1 MIRSRVLIAPVLLM
15 TSLIAAPVA
24 GAETFAAVDDNNRL
38 YRFND
43 ARPGEWKRTTLTGLG
58 SERLVGIDVRPA
70 DRKLY
75 GLSNLKRLYQINLST
90 GRATPWA
97 PRRTT

>member
-1 MIRSRVLIAPVLLM
+1 M
-15 TSLIAAPVA
+15 
-24 GAETFAAVDDNNRL
+24 
-38 YRFND
+38 
-43 ARPGEWKRTTLTGLG
+43 KRTTLTGLG

-90 GRATPWA
+90 SKATPWA
-97 PRRTT
+97 SRRTT